1 MGYPI
6 EMIGKDTALYS
17 IIGVDAIEHKIDP
30 YFNKYFKEADVDCFV
45 MPLNIREDDIGFF
58 LYNFKNSKVKG
69 AYFEREF
76 WSTVANLLDEKDEEA
91 QVCGMVDSLDVIDGK
106 NRAYVTLGKAVVS
119 LLEPKGKSVAV
130 FGNTPA
136 IKSVVYHL
144 NLSEPKELIFYDE
157 VVEKT
162 LSLSA
167 IAKDINVDVERISD
181 ESIDCEADL
190 VIVDRDD
197 LVIESKG
204 SVFDLQKNFSELLE
218 DIAKIK
224 TKEWM
229 KDG

>member
-1 MGYPI
+1 MGYPV

-17 IIGVDAIEHKIDP
+17 IIGVDAIEHKIES
-30 YFNKYFKEADVDCFV
+30 YFNKHFKEADVDRFV

-76 WSTVANLLDEKDEEA
+76 WSIVANLLDEKDEEA
-91 QVCGMVDSLDVIDGK
+91 KICGMVDSLDVVDGK

-119 LLEPKGKSVAV
+119 LLDPKGKSVAV

-136 IKSVVYHL
+136 IKSALYHL
-144 NLSEPKELIFYDE
+144 NKSEVKEIILYDE
-157 VVEKT
+157 VVENTLT
-162 LSLSA
+162 LSE
-167 IAKDINVDVERISD
+167 ITKDISLDVERITDGKVS
-181 ESIDCEADL
+181 CEADL

-197 LVIESKG
+197 LIIECNAK
-204 SVFDLQKNFSELLE
+204 VFDLQKNYSELLE
-218 DIAKIK
+218 EIAKIK

-229 KDG
+229 RDG

>member
-1 MGYPI
+1 MGYPV

-17 IIGVDAIEHKIDP
+17 IIGVDAIEHKIEP
-30 YFNKYFKEADVDCFV
+30 YFNKYFKEADVDRFV

-69 AYFEREF
+69 AYFEKEF
-76 WSTVANLLDEKDEEA
+76 WNTVANLLDEKDEEA
-91 QVCGMVDSLDVIDGK
+91 KVCGMVDSLDVVDGK
-106 NRAYVTLGKAVVS
+106 NKAYVILGKAVVS
-119 LLEPKGKSVAV
+119 LLKPKGKRVAV

-157 VVEKT
+157 VVENT

-167 IAKDINVDVERISD
+167 IAKDIDVDIERISD

-197 LVIESKG
+197 LDIKCNAK
-204 SVFDLQKNFSELLE
+204 VFDLQKNFSELLE
-218 DIAKIK
+218 EIAKIK